1 MCDTEQPAQL
11 WGPQLA
17 FDPECFV
24 GVRRECHRPHAVEVI
39 DGKIPIQC
47 VSLAQE
53 PPTLAGEGRLHG
65 QCRTPRP
72 MQSKLH
78 MRRRCGLIP
87 GRHVD
92 QGVISL
98 GPRRHH
104 GFRVLSGSGNP
115 DALRLSQNQ
124 MSLPHVRAGLDREL
138 ESGRE
143 NAGATEVP
151 ELAVTQVSHLPQ
163 SGGIGPA
170 SPVASGL
177 PPAHFTGRYCAGS
190 LPGASDPENRRVTE
204 QRGGGFQ
211 VVEALAGEPMFLFL
225 RVYGGRPNH
234 ATPAAGIDRG
244 RLGDPPERPTQ
255 SMNPVF
261 RFARRRR
268 PGHG

>member
-1 MCDTEQPAQL
+1 
-11 WGPQLA
+11 
-17 FDPECFV
+17 
-24 GVRRECHRPHAVEVI
+24 
-39 DGKIPIQC
+39 
-47 VSLAQE
+47 
-53 PPTLAGEGRLHG
+53 
-65 QCRTPRP
+65 
-72 MQSKLH
+72 
-78 MRRRCGLIP
+78 MRRRRGLIP

-115 DALRLSQNQ
+115 DPLRLCQNQ
-124 MSLPHVRAGLDREL
+124 MALPHVRAGLDREL

-190 LPGASDPENRRVTE
+190 LPGARDPENRCVTE
-204 QRGGGFQ
+204 QRRGGFQ
-211 VVEALAGEPMFLFL
+211 VVEALAGGPMFLFL

-234 ATPAAGIDRG
+234 ATPAAGFDRG
-244 RLGDPPERPTQ
+244 RLRVPPERSTQ
-255 SMNPVF
+255 SMNPIF
-261 RFARRRR
+261 RFVRRRR
-268 PGHG
+268 PEHG